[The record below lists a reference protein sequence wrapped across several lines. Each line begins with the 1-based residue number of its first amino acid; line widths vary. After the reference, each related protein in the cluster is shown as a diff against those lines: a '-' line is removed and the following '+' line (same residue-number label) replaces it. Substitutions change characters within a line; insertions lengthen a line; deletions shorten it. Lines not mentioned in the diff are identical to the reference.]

1 MGGDIGCELLFV
13 MHGGEGGIRTPG
25 GLSKAGAALS
35 FSHFVRHPAR
45 PDCLL
50 TAALRR
56 QALACS
62 PVTTRAMAG

>member
-35 FSHFVRHPAR
+35 LSHFLGHPAR
-45 PDCLL
+45 PAPVCRAK
-50 TAALRR
+50 TPSA
-56 QALACS
+56 ACS